1 MKTGSGTQFID
12 PHLLATSTLNLRSSS
27 FLHWLR
33 HTGVPLARPGLLL
46 VTLSALLLTTLG
58 YVCIMLADD
67 TLLRIAEK
75 HMPELTPEGRELL
88 RQSGI
93 HQTLFRAS
101 LLLGGLFCLARGW
114 RFSRRFWLLI
124 LVFVALADFWRVL
137 VPVVSLIVSLVL
149 GTPLSQIPSQPW
161 APLLPT
167 LLIAC
172 SFLVLSTLLFLPPV
186 NRWRKALRQLAGTSS
201 QSTP

>member
-1 MKTGSGTQFID
+1 M
-12 PHLLATSTLNLRSSS
+12 NLRSNP
-27 FLHWLR
+27 FLRWLR

-46 VTLSALLLTTLG
+46 IALNALLLTTLG

-67 TLLRIAEK
+67 TLLRMAEK
-75 HMPELTPEGRELL
+75 HLPELTPQGQELL

-124 LVFVALADFWRVL
+124 LVFVALSDFWRIL
-137 VPVVSLIVSLVL
+137 VPAASLILSLVL
-149 GTPLSQIPSQPW
+149 GTPLSQIPSQQW
-161 APLLPT
+161 TPLLPT
-167 LLIAC
+167 LLITC
-172 SFLVLSTLLFLPPV
+172 SFLVLSLLLLLPPIS
-186 NRWRKALRQLAGTSS
+186 RWRNALRQLAGTST
-201 QSTP
+201 QSTT